1 METEGKRRE
10 TVCRAGETERE
21 REREKERR
29 VTKRPFASKSEE
41 LYSSNALV
49 PLAQGGA
56 SEMGRQLL
64 AEQASR
70 GERRSSER
78 ERQDDGESGAQRW
91 GKKREN
97 YDERVKRRRIFV

>member
-1 METEGKRRE
+1 
-10 TVCRAGETERE
+10 
-21 REREKERR
+21 
-29 VTKRPFASKSEE
+29 
-41 LYSSNALV
+41 
-49 PLAQGGA
+49 
-56 SEMGRQLL
+56 MGRQLL
-64 AEQASR
+64 AEQASG